1 MFQRPFIHHLLALFR
16 KTLPSIG
23 PRDVR
28 SETSVLSDL
37 DECGYKSRRGPIIAD
52 LVLASTMPELAS
64 IKFKAWLHTGSL
76 LECFLHIHT
85 KRKAAPDHPK
95 LHHESPPWNTCTG
108 MTAYRKPAL
117 LNNLEVVFVALC
129 TMVVAIDA
137 PGISWSSLVLFR
149 SSQPQ
154 IVYTRPV
161 CSSDHSSSSSPAV
174 RYLCLMSF
182 HCRPL
187 FQESHIAFV
196 PDSNAISKAKAP
208 AKTVVR
214 KAAFFRKTALKRPEE
229 IRVTSDIVNVSVSTQ
244 WRRRTQRG

>member
-1 MFQRPFIHHLLALFR
+1 MDNRLSNVSTPVHPSSAGIIPENASLDR
-16 KTLPSIG
+16 TKRRTL
-23 PRDVR
+23 RDIY
-28 SETSVLSDL
+28 VLSDL

-95 LHHESPPWNTCTG
+95 LHHESPPRNTCTG

-129 TMVVAIDA
+129 TMVVATDA

-182 HCRPL
+182 HCR
-187 FQESHIAFV
+187 
-196 PDSNAISKAKAP
+196 
-208 AKTVVR
+208 
-214 KAAFFRKTALKRPEE
+214 
-229 IRVTSDIVNVSVSTQ
+229 
-244 WRRRTQRG
+244 

>member
-1 MFQRPFIHHLLALFR
+1 
-16 KTLPSIG
+16 
-23 PRDVR
+23 
-28 SETSVLSDL
+28 
-37 DECGYKSRRGPIIAD
+37 
-52 LVLASTMPELAS
+52 
-64 IKFKAWLHTGSL
+64 
-76 LECFLHIHT
+76 
-85 KRKAAPDHPK
+85 
-95 LHHESPPWNTCTG
+95 

-129 TMVVAIDA
+129 TMVIAIDA

-196 PDSNAISKAKAP
+196 PDSNAI
-208 AKTVVR
+208 R
-214 KAAFFRKTALKRPEE
+214 KATFFRKTALKRPEE

-244 WRRRTQRG
+244 WR